1 MINGAKVV
9 FIKRRPQTRP
19 TPKGTAPACAR
30 CEICARL
37 LQDASRWCSLQ
48 CKFDGV
54 GACEAPP
61 AKAAPQ
67 FAHAAVSAASVLAA
81 GRTWA
86 AGSSSSSP
94 ADSPPSTPLRAE
106 LMPYASGRELDL
118 PSWPGAARFGHCS
131 LCAPA
136 RSASQFMAAA

>member
-1 MINGAKVV
+1 VINGAKVV

-54 GACEAPP
+54 GVCEAPP

-67 FAHAAVSAASVLAA
+67 FVHAAVSALA
-81 GRTWA
+81 GRGA
-86 AGSSSSSP
+86 
-94 ADSPPSTPLRAE
+94 LRA
-106 LMPYASGRELDL
+106 LQPVR
-118 PSWPGAARFGHCS
+118 
-131 LCAPA
+131 A
-136 RSASQFMAAA
+136 RSLRKSVYGCCLGSADAGG